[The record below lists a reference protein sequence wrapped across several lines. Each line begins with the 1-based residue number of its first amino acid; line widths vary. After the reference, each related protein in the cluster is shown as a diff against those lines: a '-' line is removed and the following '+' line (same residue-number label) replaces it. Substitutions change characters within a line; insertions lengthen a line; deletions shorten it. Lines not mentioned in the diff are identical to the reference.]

1 MINFLKICLIFVEK
15 SAAKKKLVNQE
26 SITFP
31 CGSKKNFVRTK
42 KRQTLMDFQM
52 EKKWEKVG
60 ENETCF

>member
-1 MINFLKICLIFVEK
+1 MNEFLKNCLIFIDK
-15 SAAKKKLVNQE
+15 SATKKKLVKEE

-52 EKKWEKVG
+52 EKKWQKVG
-60 ENETCF
+60 LM